1 MPTATPVESLVAV
14 LAMALIAVLCRW
26 VFSPVH
32 PPVRRSAAA
41 PDYGLLTPVTV
52 APTAADAEMLR
63 DLLVSQ
69 GIRASVG
76 ADHEVL
82 VFPPDEARARSL
94 VGSRST

>member
-32 PPVRRSAAA
+32 PPVRRDPADA
-41 PDYGLLTPVTV
+41 DYGLLTG
-52 APTAADAEMLR
+52 
-63 DLLVSQ
+63 LLVAE

-76 ADHEVL
+76 SGHEVL
-82 VFPPDEARARSL
+82 VFHTDVDRARTL
-94 VGSRST
+94 VAS